1 MSGRYLV
8 CVKCVLLN
16 RRNAPNKTTSKKTIC
31 KGCVENSFILLFAGT
46 LFIIK
51 KSVQGRNQQ
60 FANDV
65 LRIVSLQFVL
75 FAGTLFIK
83 KKKSMQGLNQQFFVA
98 SIHLTSGCYWLWNE
112 CWKSVW
118 NECWECA
125 QEVLMRQTF
134 HGDTQLARFIIVNIG
149 KEPHSSYCQEK
160 TSNLAAF
167 FFWERE
173 RGTQSIE
180 IANG

>member
-16 RRNAPNKTTSKKTIC
+16 RHNAPNKTTSKKTIC
-31 KGCVENSFILLFAGT
+31 KGCVENSFIILFAGT
-46 LFIIK
+46 LFIKK
-51 KSVQGRNQQ
+51 KSVQGLNQQ

-75 FAGTLFIK
+75 FACTLFI

-167 FFWERE
+167 FFFWERE

>member
-1 MSGRYLV
+1 M
-8 CVKCVLLN
+8 
-16 RRNAPNKTTSKKTIC
+16 
-31 KGCVENSFILLFAGT
+31 
-46 LFIIK
+46 
-51 KSVQGRNQQ
+51 QGLNQQ

-75 FAGTLFIK
+75 FACTLFI

-167 FFWERE
+167 FFFWERE

>member
-1 MSGRYLV
+1 MFGRYLV

-16 RRNAPNKTTSKKTIC
+16 RRSAPNKTTSKKTIC
-31 KGCVENSFILLFAGT
+31 KGCVKNSFIVLFAGT
-46 LFIIK
+46 LFIKKK
-51 KSVQGRNQQ
+51 KSVQGLNQQ

-65 LRIVSLQFVL
+65 LRILSLQFVL
-75 FAGTLFIK
+75 FACTLFI

-112 CWKSVW
+112 RWKSVW

-167 FFWERE
+167 FFLRE
-173 RGTQSIE
+173 RKRNSI
-180 IANG
+180 NWNS

>member
-31 KGCVENSFILLFAGT
+31 KGCVENSFI
-46 LFIIK
+46 I
-51 KSVQGRNQQ
+51 
-60 FANDV
+60 
-65 LRIVSLQFVL
+65 L

-83 KKKSMQGLNQQFFVA
+83 KKKKCARSESAVCKWCVENSFITICFISWYIIYKKKSMQGLNQQFFVA

-149 KEPHSSYCQEK
+149 KEPHSSYCQKK

-167 FFWERE
+167 FFLRE
-173 RGTQSIE
+173 RKRNSI
-180 IANG
+180 NWNS

>member
-16 RRNAPNKTTSKKTIC
+16 RRSAPNKTTSKKTIC
-31 KGCVENSFILLFAGT
+31 KGCVKNSFI
-46 LFIIK
+46 
-51 KSVQGRNQQ
+51 
-60 FANDV
+60 
-65 LRIVSLQFVL
+65 VL
-75 FAGTLFIK
+75 FAGTLFMK
-83 KKKSMQGLNQQFFVA
+83 KKKSVQGLNQQFFVA

-167 FFWERE
+167 FFFLRERE
-173 RGTQSIE
+173 ELNQLK
-180 IANG
+180 

>member
-31 KGCVENSFILLFAGT
+31 KGCVENSFI
-46 LFIIK
+46 I
-51 KSVQGRNQQ
+51 
-60 FANDV
+60 
-65 LRIVSLQFVL
+65 L

-83 KKKSMQGLNQQFFVA
+83 KNMQGLNQQFFVA

-167 FFWERE
+167 FFFERE
-173 RGTQSIE
+173 RGTRSIE

>member
-8 CVKCVLLN
+8 CVLRSRC
-16 RRNAPNKTTSKKTIC
+16 NAPNKTSSKKTIC
-31 KGCVENSFILLFAGT
+31 KWCVKNRFLTISFIWYSIL
-46 LFIIK
+46 K
-51 KSVQGRNQQ
+51 KYVQY
-60 FANDV
+60 
-65 LRIVSLQFVL
+65 
-75 FAGTLFIK
+75 
-83 KKKSMQGLNQQFFVA
+83 LNQQFFVA

-118 NECWECA
+118 NECWEFA

-149 KEPHSSYCQEK
+149 KEPHSSYCQERIQILLL
-160 TSNLAAF
+160 S

-173 RGTQSIE
+173 ELNQLK
-180 IANG
+180 

>member
-16 RRNAPNKTTSKKTIC
+16 RRINAPNKTTSKKTIC
-31 KGCVENSFILLFAGT
+31 KGCVENSFI
-46 LFIIK
+46 I
-51 KSVQGRNQQ
+51 
-60 FANDV
+60 
-65 LRIVSLQFVL
+65 L

-83 KKKSMQGLNQQFFVA
+83 KNMQGLNQQFFVA

-167 FFWERE
+167 FFLERE

>member
-16 RRNAPNKTTSKKTIC
+16 RHNAPNKTTSKKTIC
-31 KGCVENSFILLFAGT
+31 KWCVENSFIVLFAGT

-51 KSVQGRNQQ
+51 KSV
-60 FANDV
+60 
-65 LRIVSLQFVL
+65 
-75 FAGTLFIK
+75 
-83 KKKSMQGLNQQFFVA
+83 QGLNQQFFVA